1 MKIPLRI
8 GLPVLLIVIMFVLL
22 GGCTGKV
29 RQEAEPGAGSSA
41 ELGEPFRPITLEEGL
56 SELNIVFTGY
66 AQSFDP
72 MPLYY
77 FQARGISRDG
87 KAEQWIFGI
96 KYQND
101 SYFAL
106 VESNRVV
113 LMPGQPGLPTQE
125 IFPSAI
131 VQPGTLITTN
141 SQLIGQT
148 FSIPESSLL
157 VDIEMSE
164 YIYTITPR
172 RSDVYKILYFNAR
185 SGEQL

>member
-1 MKIPLRI
+1 MKIPLCI
-8 GLPVLLIVIMFVLL
+8 GLPVLLVVIMLVMSS
-22 GGCTGKV
+22 GCTGKIQ
-29 RQEAEPGAGSSA
+29 QEAEPGAGSA
-41 ELGEPFRPITLEEGL
+41 ELGDPFRPITFEEGL

-77 FQARGISRDG
+77 FQARGISREG
-87 KAEQWIFGI
+87 KAEQWIFGV
-96 KYQND
+96 KYQNE

-113 LMPGQPGLPTQE
+113 LMPGQPGLPIEE
-125 IFPSAI
+125 INPSVI
-131 VQPGTLITTN
+131 IQPGALIAKN
-141 SQLIGQT
+141 SQLIGKT
-148 FSIPESSLL
+148 FSIPEPSLL

-164 YIYTITPR
+164 YIYAITPR

-185 SGEQL
+185 TGEQL